1 MTQVD
6 HLYLYSKY
14 HCSIGAF
21 QIFYL
26 QKPNTRFIR
35 KWNICQKWI
44 KGNIDIKAEQT
55 KGAEHR
61 RRKTSFL
68 KE

>member
-6 HLYLYSKY
+6 HLYLYLKY

-26 QKPNTRFIR
+26 QKPTTRFIR
-35 KWNICQKWI
+35 QKWI